1 MNENNNCIQYDNDS
15 EPWPC
20 VPIQY
25 PEFNAMDFNIKDFQ
39 NLIQENFAQYQST
52 LEQAESTQS
61 EKLQSQQ
68 KFVPRF
74 SDLHNNFGNLLV
86 YHELGSGKT
95 CTSIIVGEAYRAFY
109 HYKKKC
115 KIVVVTPVATQS
127 DYKNEILGWC
137 VNQNINFKGK
147 RRDYDPDH
155 HFGADDHEIRRAKQ
169 EQMNKLARQSMKRKE
184 AMKFQK
190 IMEHWDILS
199 HAKFIQDL
207 YDFEK
212 PYLKEFSK
220 GRCLLIIDEAHNL
233 VSEFGKNYVRLKTFL
248 NCISHP
254 LNRII
259 LLSATPIYDK
269 PFEIGL
275 TLNLLNPRQFFPKTQ
290 KEFDKK
296 FIENDNSVLF
306 KWMCAGYVSYFSGA
320 HPKYFPRQKII
331 FLYHEM
337 NQSQLDEYTTTFIEE
352 RKNQIQQQRNRQPD
366 DINPSFYI
374 KSRQK
379 ANISFPYNK
388 IKDNLEERRNNL
400 SRWDK
405 IQWIKQTY
413 STKFGAVMELLSQQT
428 GKIVIFS
435 DMLDSG
441 IDALA
446 KLLTFAGFNN
456 FFVWTGQ
463 TNKDHITEF
472 KKQFDNPNNDN
483 GERIQMVLGTVTIM
497 EGVSFKNVH
506 HLHILNPWWNL
517 SRINQVIAR
526 AVRFK
531 SHTSLPIEEQY
542 VNIYQHFSVLP
553 DGPNPTKIQSVDM
566 KLLHK
571 SREKHQM
578 NHRFQRYLKESA
590 VDCQLNAA
598 INLVRFVQVVDRN
611 DQGLYET
618 YTLNTSN
625 DERINIQPVPGDLNA
640 YILQPPSNDFIVQAE
655 AIECNLEQPQKILI
669 TKYTRKMQMLKQCIR
684 RMFRTAV
691 SMYQLEGGQPRSL
704 EVIMQDLLVQYA
716 ADFAEKIPSAV
727 IKKAEETKQL
737 NALDLVDD
745 FLKTKTLEYELTS
758 LLLKYANNPDE
769 TTGSNQKEKD
779 LIEEFEEYKLNAQMS
794 QQEAA
799 IEEEDE
805 EPIQEE
811 DPKAANPN
819 ICPVCRQENLVYH
832 GNQRICL
839 NTECNFQEQFNVG
852 RQQQFQATSARTFHK
867 SFLEALGKILEQ
879 EHLEFQIFKAD
890 IQSKIRIT
898 RLTKELY
905 KDILIN
911 SILKKI
917 RDPDVKK
924 RIAIA
929 YMIRFSLPLSKKTLD
944 TVLIRSNEI

>member
-39 NLIQENFAQYQST
+39 TLIQENFAQYQST

-147 RRDYDPDH
+147 RRDYDNH
-155 HFGADDHEIRRAKQ
+155 AFGADDHDLRRAKQ

-207 YDFEK
+207 YDFKE
-212 PYLKEFSK
+212 PYLEEFSK

-296 FIENDNSVLF
+296 FIEHDNSVLF

-352 RKNQIQQQRNRQPD
+352 RKTQIQQQRNRQPD

-379 ANISFPYNK
+379 ANISFPYTK
-388 IKDNLEERRNNL
+388 IKDHLESQNNL
-400 SRWDK
+400 SKRDK

-413 STKFGAVMELLSQQT
+413 STKFGAVMELLLQQT

-446 KLLTFAGFNN
+446 KLLKFAGFKK
-456 FFVWTGQ
+456 FFVWTGK

-472 KKQFDNPNNDN
+472 KKNFDNPNNDN
-483 GERIQMVLGTVTIM
+483 GEFIQMVLGTVTIM

-553 DGPNPTKIQSVDM
+553 DGPNPAKIQSVDM

-625 DERINIQPVPGDLNA
+625 DERINIQPVTGDFEA

-655 AIECNLEQPQKILI
+655 AIECNLEQPEEILI

-691 SMYQLEGGQPRSL
+691 SMHRLEGGQPRSL

-716 ADFAEKIPSAV
+716 ADFAGKTPSAV
-727 IKKAEETKQL
+727 LKKAEETKQL

-769 TTGSNQKEKD
+769 TTGSNQKERD
-779 LIEEFEEYKLNAQMS
+779 LIEEFEEFKLNAQMS
-794 QQEAA
+794 QQEAV

-805 EPIQEE
+805 ESLEEPI
-811 DPKAANPN
+811 AANPN
-819 ICPVCRQENLVYH
+819 LCPVCQQENLVYH
-832 GNQRICL
+832 GNQRLCL
-839 NTECNFQEQFNVG
+839 NTECNFQEQLNIG
-852 RQQQFQATSARTFHK
+852 IQQQFQAATTRKFHD
-867 SFLEALGKILEQ
+867 SFFEALRKI
-879 EHLEFQIFKAD
+879 FQNENIESEPFLT
-890 IQSKIRIT
+890 SIRPMLNID
-898 RLTKELY
+898 RLTKEKY
-905 KDILIN
+905 REILN
-911 SILKKI
+911 EILKNI
-917 RDPDVKK
+917 SDSELKK

-929 YMIRFSLPLSKKTLD
+929 YMIRFRLPLSKKELNR
-944 TVLIRSNEI
+944 VLTTSNEF